1 MTLPATARRW
11 FWLVVSQEEAGKERM
26 PENSFVDY
34 LKTVDSPTLANA
46 IELLNVRP
54 RREGFVP
61 VDVRPLFPEFGRM
74 VGYAVTAQVETVT
87 ECYPTSIDLFVELYR
102 KVGES
107 PKPAVVVL
115 QEIGGYPSYA
125 AHCGEVMSTVF
136 KRQGA
141 IGLVSDC
148 AVRDIPEVR
157 AMGFHYFARGA
168 VVSHANFHIVRVGVP
183 VQIHG
188 LPVSMGDILHGDEN
202 GLLSVPSGCEKTVVE
217 AVNKVRSRE
226 RRLMEWV
233 RSDQFTLEGFRA
245 HVVE

>member
-1 MTLPATARRW
+1 
-11 FWLVVSQEEAGKERM
+11 M
-26 PENSFVDY
+26 PEASFVEY
-34 LKTVDSPTLANA
+34 LMSVDSPTLANA

-61 VDVRPLFPEFGRM
+61 VEIRPLFPEFGRM

-87 ECYPTSIDLFVELYR
+87 ECYPTTVDRFVELYR

-115 QEIGGYPSYA
+115 QEVGGYPNYA

-141 IGLVSDC
+141 VGLISDC

-188 LPVSMGDILHGDEN
+188 LPVSTGDILHGDEN
-202 GLLSVPSGCEKTVVE
+202 GLLSVPHGQEKAIE
-217 AVNKVRSRE
+217 AAVNRVRSRE
-226 RRLMEWV
+226 RRLMDWV
-233 RSDQFTLEGFRA
+233 RSDQFDLEGFKD